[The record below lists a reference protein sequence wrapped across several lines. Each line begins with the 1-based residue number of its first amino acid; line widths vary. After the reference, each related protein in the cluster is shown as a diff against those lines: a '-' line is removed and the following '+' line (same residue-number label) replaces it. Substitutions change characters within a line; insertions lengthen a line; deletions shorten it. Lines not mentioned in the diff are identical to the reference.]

1 MSFFSSLFKDSDA
14 KPESSIPWKPL
25 QSLMQLEEITAR
37 SAQIPVVI
45 FKHST
50 RCGISSQVLRRFEK
64 AYDLAKDQAEFYYLD
79 LLAHRDV
86 SNAVADTFGV
96 WHHSPQVL
104 LIRDTQAVA
113 DWSHSEISIDALK
126 EKLINA

>member
-14 KPESSIPWKPL
+14 KPESSIPWKSL

-50 RCGISSQVLRRFEK
+50 RCGISLQVLRRFEK

-79 LLAHRDV
+79 LL
-86 SNAVADTFGV
+86 
-96 WHHSPQVL
+96 
-104 LIRDTQAVA
+104 
-113 DWSHSEISIDALK
+113 K
-126 EKLINA
+126 

>member
-1 MSFFSSLFKDSDA
+1 MSFFSTLFKGSDA
-14 KPESSIPWKPL
+14 EPEQNIPWKPL

-37 SAQIPVVI
+37 STQIPIVI

-64 AYDLAKDQAEFYYLD
+64 AYDLSEGQAEFYYLD

-96 WHHSPQVL
+96 WHQSPQVL
-104 LIRDTQAVA
+104 LIRDGKAIA
-113 DWSHSEISIDALK
+113 DWSHGEVSIDALK
-126 EKLINA
+126 EKL